1 MFYMFYATSLTFN
14 TVNLILINLNLE
26 VFYYKSS
33 TSKLLYKCVCAYA
46 TFVYTIKM
54 HISKIIPIC
63 PSKTKPTYSRERKI
77 KSPIPG

>member
-33 TSKLLYKCVCAYA
+33 TSKLLYKYVCAYA

-54 HISKIIPIC
+54 HN
-63 PSKTKPTYSRERKI
+63 YV
-77 KSPIPG
+77 